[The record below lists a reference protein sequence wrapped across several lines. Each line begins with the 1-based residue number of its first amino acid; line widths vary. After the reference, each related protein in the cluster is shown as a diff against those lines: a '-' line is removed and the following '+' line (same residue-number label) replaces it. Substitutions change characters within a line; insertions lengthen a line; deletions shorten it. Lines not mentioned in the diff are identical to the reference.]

1 MQKAS
6 DAGLDL
12 VEVSPQV
19 DPPVCA
25 KFLILVNLNMKPKKK
40 LVRPRKNKK
49 KLQLK
54 KLR

>member
-19 DPPVCA
+19 DPLFV
-25 KFLILVNLNMKPKKK
+25 KFLILESLSMKLKKR
-40 LVRPRKNKK
+40 LVLPRKNKK
-49 KLQLK
+49 RLQLK

>member
-6 DAGLDL
+6 DVGLDL

-19 DPPVCA
+19 
-25 KFLILVNLNMKPKKK
+25 
-40 LVRPRKNKK
+40 VRPRKNKK

>member
-19 DPPVCA
+19 DPPVCKILDFG
-25 KFLILVNLNMKPKKK
+25 KFKYEAQKK